1 MVEEAIAEAVRVL
14 RAGGVV
20 GVPTETVYG
29 VAGDARNPDAIAR
42 IFALKGRPDG
52 RPLPVLLP
60 DVDALIALCPDLPDG
75 ARLLAAAF
83 WPGPLTLVVRRP
95 PGLTDALTAGGD
107 TLGVRVPR
115 HPVALA
121 LLRAFGGGLATPS
134 ANRHGEVSATDA
146 ASARAAFG
154 GDLGLVLDGGASA
167 VGVESTVVD
176 LTQDP
181 PRVLRAGALSAAE
194 IEAVLGRALQS
205 AENPV
210 GTTVFA
216 PKTATEIV
224 EASDLATRCKV
235 LTRAGARF
243 VVLAPRGTPLPAGV
257 RHLALPVD
265 ETERARE
272 FYARLR
278 EADALGLDHVLV
290 ADPGASPWGAAIRQ
304 RLRGLKP

>member
-1 MVEEAIAEAVRVL
+1 MVDETVAEAVRVL

-29 VAGDARNPDAIAR
+29 VAGDARSPDAIAR

-60 DVDALIALCPDLPDG
+60 DVDAMKRLCPDLPD
-75 ARLLAAAF
+75 AALKLAAAF
-83 WPGPLTLVVRRP
+83 WPGPLTMVVRRP
-95 PGLTDALTAGGD
+95 PGLPDALTAGRD

-121 LLRAFGGGLATPS
+121 LLRAFGGALATPS

-154 GDLGLVLDGGASA
+154 GDLGLVLDGGAST

-181 PRVLRAGALSAAE
+181 PRILRAGALSAAE
-194 IEAVLGRALQS
+194 LEAALGRGLQTN
-205 AENPV
+205 ENPV
-210 GTTVFA
+210 DSTAFS
-216 PKTATEIV
+216 PKTPTELV
-224 EASDLATRCKV
+224 EDGDLMRRCEA
-235 LTRAGARF
+235 LRRRGAR
-243 VVLAPRGTPLPAGV
+243 VAVLAPWGTPLPAGV
-257 RHLALPVD
+257 RHLELPVHMV
-265 ETERARE
+265 ERARE

-278 EADALGLDHVLV
+278 EADALGVDRVLV
-290 ADPGASPWGAAIRQ
+290 ADPGPSAWGAAIRQ
-304 RLRGLKP
+304 RLRGLEP